1 MISNKLATYGINEP
15 IIGTTNCTISLTC
28 LASLSVFSGMV
39 YALVG
44 MADREGEG
52 RPVPPRRDRRTG
64 NRT

>member
-1 MISNKLATYGINEP
+1 M
-15 IIGTTNCTISLTC
+15 TNNRNDEFTC
-28 LASLSVFSGMV
+28 LTSPAVFSGMV

-64 NRT
+64 NFTWFVMLYI